1 MFRRSSRPPA
11 GQTDAQAG
19 SSRSATEAAD
29 AAVGPGLV
37 EALTAEGWLLPRGL
51 RNRTSRWSL
60 VGTVASPVATA
71 VDPAGLVVGEGWS
84 LDWWVGA
91 DDRWRMPTREASV
104 RQTLLGDAPVTET
117 VVRVP
122 GGDAAHRAFGIRS
135 PRPVGDEWVIVELEN
150 RTTIPFASVLVV
162 RPFVADAVG
171 SVGEIT
177 VEPVEGGRGRDVAHL
192 VRIDGRPAVVLPR
205 RPARVAVG
213 NREQGDLVDTVASG
227 AAGTDLVSV
236 ECPDGLATMAFVFP
250 TPHTAML
257 RVALPV
263 GEVGEVVDYPQ
274 VIPDATTVAAGWE
287 VHRRGP
293 RFEVPDQH
301 VSAALERAR
310 AHILLAHD
318 GEAVRRDGRAG
329 ADMELGATDV
339 ILEAF
344 DLLDRPSEVG
354 VVVAR
359 WLERLAVADPAT
371 DALALTAVSRHWLL
385 HRIDELLDWLLP
397 EVAAAVE
404 RLDRTERR
412 RRITDPVL
420 RWRIADALSDAAR
433 MLHHAGQPDA
443 STQVHTLEERY
454 RVGAQAPVGAL
465 DDAAHAA
472 SVAAVDRLSLA
483 SGVELEQLIAD
494 GGTTSSWPGPG
505 PRGRVIGHD
514 LAASAALIGAVRRRL
529 VVEQADG
536 LALLP
541 EHPEGWY
548 GGWVEVHDLPTE
560 WGSVSYGIR
569 WHGIRPAIL
578 WDFVAH
584 EGIGPIRLTVPG
596 LDPTWSTT
604 EPRGDALLAEVV
616 PPKGLK
622 SLTIVAEHPDIDPA
636 MRRPGDD
643 PGPPP
648 ASPPPEGGS
657 FS

>member
-1 MFRRSSRPPA
+1 MGAS
-11 GQTDAQAG
+11 DDAG
-19 SSRSATEAAD
+19 S
-29 AAVGPGLV
+29 GLV
-37 EALTAEGWLLPRGL
+37 EELTAEGWLLPRGI
-51 RNRTSRWSL
+51 RSRTSRWSL
-60 VGTVASPVATA
+60 IGTISSPVATA

-91 DDRWRMPTREASV
+91 DDRWRLPTREASV

-135 PRPVGDEWVIVELEN
+135 PRPVGDEWVIAELEN
-150 RTTIPFASVLVV
+150 RTSIPFASVLVV

-177 VEPVEGGRGRDVAHL
+177 IEPVEGGRGRDVAHL
-192 VRIDGRPAVVLPR
+192 VRVDGRPSVVLPR

-213 NREQGDLVDTVASG
+213 NRELGDVVETVVSG
-227 AAGTDLVSV
+227 AAGTDLLSI
-236 ECPDGLATMAFVFP
+236 ECPDGFATAAFVFP

-263 GEVGEVVDYPQ
+263 GEVGDRVDYPQ

-301 VSAALERAR
+301 MSAAIERAR
-310 AHILLAHD
+310 AHILLSHD
-318 GEAVRRDGRAG
+318 GEAVRRDGRSG
-329 ADMELGATDV
+329 RDMELGATDV

-344 DLLDRPSEVG
+344 DLLDRPADVG

-359 WLERLAVADPAT
+359 WLERLAATDPGN
-371 DALALTAVSRHWLL
+371 DALALTAVARHWLL

-412 RRITDPVL
+412 RRIADPVL
-420 RWRIADALSDAAR
+420 RWRIAEALSDASR
-433 MLHHAGQPDA
+433 MLHQAGQPDA
-443 STQVHTLEERY
+443 AVRVHALEERY
-454 RVGAQAPVGAL
+454 RVGAQAPKTVLG
-465 DDAAHAA
+465 DDAAA
-472 SVAAVDRLSLA
+472 SAAVDRLRFA
-483 SGVELEQLIAD
+483 TGPELHQLISEA
-494 GGTTSSWPGPG
+494 GTTSTWPGPG
-505 PRGRVIGHD
+505 PRGRTIGHD
-514 LAASAALIGAVRRRL
+514 LAASAALIGAVRSHL

-541 EHPEGWY
+541 DHPDAWY
-548 GGWVEVHDLPTE
+548 GGGVEVHDLPTE
-560 WGSVSYGIR
+560 WGRVSYGIR
-569 WHGIRPAIL
+569 WHGIRPALL
-578 WDFVAH
+578 WDFVPH
-584 EGIGPIRLTVPG
+584 GGVGPVRLTVPG

-604 EPRGDALLAEVV
+604 EPRGDALLAEVM
-616 PPKGLK
+616 PPQGLK
-622 SLTIVAEHPDIDPA
+622 SLTVVAEHPDIDPV
-636 MRRPGDD
+636 MRKPGED
-643 PGPPP
+643 PGLPP
-648 ASPPPEGGS
+648 AAPLPDGGS